1 MNAFLLDGPLSAIWE
16 LEATPDTPPLT
27 HRVSVQYRTFRTL
40 LLITLHKHDA
50 NTPAQDRGQLGVAE
64 FVNGAVI
71 VDRRVDHLHG
81 LAFEAIGDLLERPTL
96 LVLDRTLDK
105 LLGQLVDLLALLL
118 VVRIDSVQFEA
129 QRVGEYLFVRFAAR
143 IA

>member
-1 MNAFLLDGPLSAIWE
+1 M
-16 LEATPDTPPLT
+16 TRRYLT
-27 HRVSVQYRTFRTL
+27 LRVSVERPIFRTL
-40 LLITLHKHDA
+40 LIYKHDA

-129 QRVGEYLFVRFAAR
+129 QRVGEYLFARFAAR